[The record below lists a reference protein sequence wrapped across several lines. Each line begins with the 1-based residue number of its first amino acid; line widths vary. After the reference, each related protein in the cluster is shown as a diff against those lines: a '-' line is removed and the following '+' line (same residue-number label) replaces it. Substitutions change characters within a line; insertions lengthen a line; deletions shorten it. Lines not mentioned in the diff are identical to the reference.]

1 MTSGRFTVSALLEPA
16 SDFSFNRWPL
26 HLTVVGNFVLEGST
40 YDVRDFLVDVTA
52 SHPPLALSCGRDAW
66 LAGDILVT
74 RIEPNVALTELHREL
89 CHGLLLLGA
98 QFEAS
103 VQIMQHFTPHVVVQ
117 KTARMREG
125 DVLKVGQL
133 ALIDRAPGG
142 DPTSHEIIARGRL
155 QDLAAL
161 R

>member
-1 MTSGRFTVSALLEPA
+1 MSSGRYTVSALLEPA
-16 SDFSFNRWPL
+16 SDFSPNRWPL
-26 HLTVVGNFVLEGST
+26 HLTVVGNFVLEGCT
-40 YDVRDFLVDVTA
+40 YDVSDFLVDVTA
-52 SHPPLALSCGRDAW
+52 SHPPLTLSCGRDDW
-66 LAGDILVT
+66 LVGDTLVN

-98 QFEAS
+98 RFEAS
-103 VQIMQHFTPHVVVQ
+103 AQIMQHFVPHVAVQ
-117 KTARMREG
+117 KTARLRDG
-125 DVLKVGQL
+125 DVLRVGQL

-142 DPTSHEIIARGRL
+142 DATSHEIIARGEL